1 MVSDHLLVP
10 DNAAKMIQQA
20 EELFDLQIGRF
31 LCRFAG
37 MLGLKTFAVP

>member
-1 MVSDHLLVP
+1 MVSDHMLLP

-31 LCRFAG
+31 L
-37 MLGLKTFAVP
+37 